1 MKKKYESF
9 RHLFKRFVQTA
20 DSFKNEPSAS
30 LYDWLLN
37 HWFDRYIASYVNG
50 WNTAYVTQK
59 CATNAVIF
67 VWNYFC

>member
-1 MKKKYESF
+1 MCVLNYDFLDFFNMHIQNTLKYEKKYESF

-37 HWFDRYIASYVNG
+37 H
-50 WNTAYVTQK
+50 
-59 CATNAVIF
+59 
-67 VWNYFC
+67 